1 LLRGSDRNLRASPA
15 PESHIGLQSGP
26 EPASPGCKPGALPL
40 DDTPMNRFPGLCGIQ
55 DSNLV
60 SARHRVYSPARL
72 SNSGATAC
80 VDPAG
85 IEPAPTGFH
94 PVAPPMSQRS
104 MVLRCSPRG
113 RTSIGRFRVG
123 SPAIRRE
130 SIGAAREGGLEPPG
144 ARVNSPAGLP
154 VPLLP
159 IMRAA
164 VLRGSGGDRTHN
176 GHHCPQS
183 FSRRCTAPAVAALPG
198 AAFPARATGGTRT
211 RHIRFG
217 RPVPHLSATI
227 ACRAAHSHGDS
238 NPGFLGEDQTT

>member
-1 LLRGSDRNLRASPA
+1 
-15 PESHIGLQSGP
+15 
-26 EPASPGCKPGALPL
+26 
-40 DDTPMNRFPGLCGIQ
+40 MNRFPGLCGIQ

-60 SARHRVYSPARL
+60 SARHRVYSPVRL

-80 VDPAG
+80 VDPEG
-85 IEPAPTGFH
+85 IYRPLLHRIDSSACTRARPSPTGFH